1 VGKLSP
7 VEVYRVTNE
16 TSADKFYGSKYR
28 VDRIYGNAGD
38 QISCVTNAMVH
49 GDWPQL
55 DRRAAYARLS
65 VQEQCVMK

>member
-49 GDWPQL
+49 GDWLYLNSIVGQHMLVCP
-55 DRRAAYARLS
+55 YKS
-65 VQEQCVMK
+65 NV